1 MSMVTKQDDDAIE
14 IRNVWNENLNH
25 EMSLISQAINYFP
38 YVAMD
43 TEFPGTVCKKVTTEA
58 NPRRDDSTCY
68 ESLKTNVNMLN
79 MIQLGLTL
87 SDDQGNLPTLG
98 TNKRRQCVWQFNFR
112 EFNLRTD
119 MYAPDSIE
127 LLRRS
132 GIDFD
137 WNNRL
142 GVESKRFADLLMG
155 SGVVLNEEIQWVTFH
170 CGYDFGYLLRLLTGR
185 NLPEKQ
191 SEFLYLVNMFFPMVF
206 DIKHMI
212 GFCHDLFGGLSSLA
226 ERLEV
231 ERVGVSHQAGSDSLL
246 TARVFRTMKETRFAG
261 RSLDM
266 YCGVFDEAAPVVV
279 PPVAEPAAII
289 PEDMDLLTALE
300 LTLRKA
306 RAHGGVVRGLHESAK
321 LIEKRVA
328 QLCVL
333 AEDCNQPDYV
343 KLVKALCA
351 DHNINLLTVPS
362 AKTLGEWAGLCKI
375 DSEGNARKV
384 VGCSCLVVK
393 DYGEDTTALNIVK
406 KHIESN

>member
-1 MSMVTKQDDDAIE
+1 M
-14 IRNVWNENLNH
+14 
-25 EMSLISQAINYFP
+25 
-38 YVAMD
+38 
-43 TEFPGTVCKKVTTEA
+43 EF
-58 NPRRDDSTCY
+58 R
-68 ESLKTNVNMLN
+68 
-79 MIQLGLTL
+79 
-87 SDDQGNLPTLG
+87 SD
-98 TNKRRQCVWQFNFR
+98 
-112 EFNLRTD
+112 
-119 MYAPDSIE
+119 
-127 LLRRS
+127 
-132 GIDFD
+132 
-137 WNNRL
+137 
-142 GVESKRFADLLMG
+142 
-155 SGVVLNEEIQWVTFH
+155 
-170 CGYDFGYLLRLLTGR
+170 
-185 NLPEKQ
+185 
-191 SEFLYLVNMFFPMVF
+191 LY
-206 DIKHMI
+206 
-212 GFCHDLFGGLSSLA
+212 GGLSKVA
-226 ERLEV
+226 ELLGV
-231 ERVGVSHQAGSDSLL
+231 GRVGMSHQAGSDSLV
-246 TARVFRTMKETRFAG
+246 TSRVFMKMKER
-261 RSLDM
+261 DCM
-266 YCGVFDEAAPVVV
+266 DNYCGVFCFPISSLSFPLQPSSSSSREQRLKFFFRNFILRHNMSGDEAAAPVVV
-279 PPVAEPAAII
+279 PPVAEPAAI